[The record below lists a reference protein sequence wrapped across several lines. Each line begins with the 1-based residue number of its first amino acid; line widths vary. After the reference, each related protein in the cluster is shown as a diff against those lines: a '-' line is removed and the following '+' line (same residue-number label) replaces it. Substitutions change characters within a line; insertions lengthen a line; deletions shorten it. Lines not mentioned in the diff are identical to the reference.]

1 MLLPEFKPRLR
12 RRLARS
18 VVPIPTELPQ
28 LHVCIFQTLRAGDL
42 ALYVLLHIACSIFL
56 SMDGSAVS
64 GAELSCGGMTMV
76 LFAEGEIRSW
86 PVTMVQLQS
95 AVVSSATVMVLDL
108 DWAAHKFVSGL
119 VN

>member
-1 MLLPEFKPRLR
+1 
-12 RRLARS
+12 
-18 VVPIPTELPQ
+18 
-28 LHVCIFQTLRAGDL
+28 
-42 ALYVLLHIACSIFL
+42 
-56 SMDGSAVS
+56 MDVSDVS